1 MPDWLSAL
9 IGEVEIDLPSL
20 VLILPSTLSST
31 SRGLLLVLFC
41 GILYCIFLYLFK
53 RIQMLVDHSYVPEG
67 GKTSFIG
74 PEDKNHPL
82 PCCHTCLNG
91 FFLH

>member
-1 MPDWLSAL
+1 MSAL

-31 SRGLLLVLFC
+31 SRSLLLVIFC

-67 GKTSFIG
+67 EKLALLALKI
-74 PEDKNHPL
+74 NHP
-82 PCCHTCLNG
+82 P
-91 FFLH
+91 FLAVIPAF